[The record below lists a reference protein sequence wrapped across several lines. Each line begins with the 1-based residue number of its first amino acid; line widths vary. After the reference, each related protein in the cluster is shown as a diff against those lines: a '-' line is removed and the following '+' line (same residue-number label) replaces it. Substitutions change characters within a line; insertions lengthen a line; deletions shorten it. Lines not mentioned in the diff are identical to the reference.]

1 MKRINIF
8 LIILIIFFQTG
19 NVLSKENIFN
29 VNNIQLVNKHNSSYD
44 EMANQAI
51 KIAFKKLINKILL
64 DRDSSDLLNLNISE
78 IKKLVLYY
86 QVINNDE
93 QENQIS
99 NRISFNVY
107 FDRDKFHR
115 LFFRLGVS
123 YSEIFDKD
131 LYLLPILKEDDKIF
145 IFNQNFFY
153 QSWNYNLENEL
164 IEFILPLESIE
175 LIQKINLSK
184 DNLTGLDLRDLFLE
198 YENKNLAIVLIEE
211 TNSKKVKIYLKTRIM
226 GKNIEKN
233 ITVDRK
239 TDNKENFY
247 RKIILKVNNEIID
260 LVKSQNLIDIRTPS
274 FLNTKLI
281 LNKKNNLVE
290 LNRRLE
296 KIDSIDDLYVQE
308 FNNEYVL
315 LKIRYLGKLNKIIKQ
330 LEKQNIILSQTGD
343 QWSLKII

>member
-44 EMANQAI
+44 ELANQAI

-78 IKKLVLYY
+78 IKKLVSYY

-131 LYLLPILKEDDKIF
+131 LYLLPILKEHDKIF

>member
-44 EMANQAI
+44 ELANQAI

-64 DRDSSDLLNLNISE
+64 DRDSSDLLKLNISE
-78 IKKLVLYY
+78 IKKLVSYY

>member
-78 IKKLVLYY
+78 IKKLVSYY

>member
-1 MKRINIF
+1 M
-8 LIILIIFFQTG
+8 
-19 NVLSKENIFN
+19 
-29 VNNIQLVNKHNSSYD
+29 
-44 EMANQAI
+44 
-51 KIAFKKLINKILL
+51 
-64 DRDSSDLLNLNISE
+64 
-78 IKKLVLYY
+78 
-86 QVINNDE
+86 
-93 QENQIS
+93 
-99 NRISFNVY
+99 
-107 FDRDKFHR
+107 
-115 LFFRLGVS
+115 
-123 YSEIFDKD
+123 
-131 LYLLPILKEDDKIF
+131 
-145 IFNQNFFY
+145 
-153 QSWNYNLENEL
+153 
-164 IEFILPLESIE
+164 
-175 LIQKINLSK
+175 SK

-226 GKNIEKN
+226 VKNIEKN

-239 TDNKENFY
+239 TDNKRKLY

>member
-44 EMANQAI
+44 ELANQAI

-78 IKKLVLYY
+78 IKKLVSYY

-175 LIQKINLSK
+175 LIQKINWSK

-274 FLNTKLI
+274 FLNTKLN

-290 LNRRLE
+290 LNRRLK

>member
-44 EMANQAI
+44 ELANQAI

-78 IKKLVLYY
+78 IKKLVSYY

>member
-153 QSWNYNLENEL
+153 KSWNYNLENEL

-290 LNRRLE
+290 LNRRLK